1 LFLLRDRRRIN
12 VTLDIVDIVESLR
25 RRGGFFSEL
34 ERPPKARSI
43 KFLDFEGR
51 RSGSFGGLSLIGFVL
66 EFRFSSGGH
75 IA

>member
-1 LFLLRDRRRIN
+1 LFLPRDRRRIN

-25 RRGGFFSEL
+25 RRSFFSSL

-43 KFLDFEGR
+43 KFLDLEGR
-51 RSGSFGGLSLIGFVL
+51 RSGIFGGLPLIGFVL
-66 EFRFSSGGH
+66 ECRFSSGGH